1 MLLMLVVAA
10 EGLFGTLAATIANA
24 SEN

>member
-1 MLLMLVVAA
+1 MLFMLVVAA